1 MTSKPK
7 AHIPNL
13 KVRLRTAFTHA
24 KDLFD
29 ANALRAE
36 DSSGFTDAREF
47 RAALLLLDTLVVQDR
62 FTSVGALN
70 DCALALL
77 MYGKALEEERLNM
90 QRREIANLQ
99 MEIAL
104 ARDKHF

>member
-1 MTSKPK
+1 MNTKPK

-13 KVRLRTAFTHA
+13 KVHLRTALTHA

-29 ANALRAE
+29 AKALRAE
-36 DSSGFTDAREF
+36 DSSGLTDAREF
-47 RAALLLLDTLVVQDR
+47 RAALLVLDTLTVQDR
-62 FTSVGALN
+62 FTSVSALN

-90 QRREIANLQ
+90 QRREIANLK
-99 MEIAL
+99 MEIEM

>member
-1 MTSKPK
+1 MDTKPK

-13 KVRLRTAFTHA
+13 KVRLRTAFTIKRLIRCEGLASRRH
-24 KDLFD
+24 
-29 ANALRAE
+29 
-36 DSSGFTDAREF
+36 SGFTDAREF

-77 MYGKALEEERLNM
+77 MYGKALEEARLNM